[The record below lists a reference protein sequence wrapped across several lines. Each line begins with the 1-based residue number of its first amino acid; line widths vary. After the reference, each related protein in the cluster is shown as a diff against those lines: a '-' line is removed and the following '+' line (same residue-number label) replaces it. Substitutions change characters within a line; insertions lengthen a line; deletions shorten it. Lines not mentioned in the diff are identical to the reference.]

1 MVGSQQPGS
10 RRRRL
15 PGLAVRPG
23 SIKQARAEA
32 GLSLAQVASGEVSR
46 TAIFLAETGKTRPTL
61 PTVQLIATRTGKPV
75 EFFLEDGETA
85 LIKRLDLDKL
95 RGLAAA
101 EKFSDLAAAAKAA
114 KIEAVDPLD
123 RAWAAYFLGQAYF
136 RLANPRPA
144 LDELR
149 EARDTF
155 QRCGDQWMVVDC
167 TDQVAG
173 ALSLL
178 EDRASLGIAE
188 ANLEACRRLKP
199 ANRALEA
206 RVIGRLGSIHLV
218 LHNWSKAVEYYQQA
232 VVVAGELKDLSR
244 LGKMY
249 GNLGGAYEHLGDL
262 ARARSYSQKSIAIHE
277 LLNDQISVAR
287 AENNLG
293 LVLMKQGQLEQAREH
308 LDRALRIFDD
318 SGVEIGK
325 GHLLLSL
332 AELDLKGRD
341 PDGTRRFAQMA
352 RDLALRHSEL
362 GTVGK
367 AHELMGEAAEMS
379 GHFEMADGEFR
390 AALSILE
397 RNPHLSE
404 HLVACLARYAQI
416 LEVRGDAQGA
426 LELLKRA
433 ISATRPELAPAAS
446 ADEAR
451 EAQSTA

>member
-1 MVGSQQPGS
+1 MQQPGS

-15 PGLAVRPG
+15 PGLSVRPG
-23 SIKQARAEA
+23 AIKQARAEA
-32 GLSLAQVASGEVSR
+32 GLSLAQVASGELSR

-61 PTVQLIATRTGKPV
+61 PTIQLIAARTGKPV
-75 EFFLEDGETA
+75 EFFLDENDAA
-85 LIKRLDLDKL
+85 LIKRVDIDKL

-101 EKFSDLAAAAKAA
+101 ERFSDLAASAKAA
-114 KIEAVDPLD
+114 KIEAVEALD
-123 RAWAAYFLGQAYF
+123 RAWSAYFLGQAYF
-136 RLANPRPA
+136 RLANPHPA

-155 QRCGDQWMVVDC
+155 QRSGDQWMVVDC
-167 TDQVAG
+167 TDLIAG

-178 EDRASLGIAE
+178 EDRAALGIAE

-218 LHNWSKAVEYYQQA
+218 LHNWSKAVEYYQSA
-232 VVVAGELKDLSR
+232 VEVAGELKDLSR

-262 ARARSYSQKSIAIHE
+262 TRARSYSQKSIAIHE

-293 LVLMKQGQLEQAREH
+293 LVLMKQGDLDQAREH
-308 LDRALRIFDD
+308 LDRALRIYDE
-318 SGVEIGK
+318 SGVEVGK

-332 AELDLKGRD
+332 AELELNGRD
-341 PDGTRRFAQMA
+341 PDGARRYSLLA
-352 RDLALRHSEL
+352 RDVAVRHSEL
-362 GTVGK
+362 GVIGK
-367 AHELMGEAAEMS
+367 AHEIMGQAAEMS
-379 GHFEMADGEFR
+379 GNFVVADLEFQ
-390 AALSILE
+390 AAISTLE
-397 RNPHLSE
+397 RSAHLTE
-404 HLVACLARYAQI
+404 HLVACLAMYAQV
-416 LEVRGDAQGA
+416 LEARGDAQGA
-426 LELLKRA
+426 LDLLKRA
-433 ISATRPELAPAAS
+433 ISATRPELAPAAP
-446 ADEAR
+446 AEEK